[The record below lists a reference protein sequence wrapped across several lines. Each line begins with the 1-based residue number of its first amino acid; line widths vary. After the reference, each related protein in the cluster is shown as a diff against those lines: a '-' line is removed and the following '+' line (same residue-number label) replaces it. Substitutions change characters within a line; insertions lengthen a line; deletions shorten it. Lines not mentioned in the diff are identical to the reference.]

1 MEKFESFPLAK
12 WDAMNTHAST
22 MVWYPT
28 WFLNNLPSFTGI
40 DKRLVLQS
48 ILLNGEVGSLIK
60 EVCVLQEI
68 NDLPALPTRS
78 VRRRFP

>member
-40 DKRLVLQS
+40 DKRLVLQT
-48 ILLNGEVGSLIK
+48 ILLNGELGSLIK
-60 EVCVLQEI
+60 EF
-68 NDLPALPTRS
+68 RS
-78 VRRRFP
+78 FHTFYDHLSGVVFRQPPL